1 MPRGTP
7 PRGFGGKKNF
17 IFMPKRDKKSEKA
30 NKVTFVSNGTAK
42 HLGAGVEKQMS
53 RSQAERLESRGY
65 GEIKKGKK

>member
-1 MPRGTP
+1 
-7 PRGFGGKKNF
+7 
-17 IFMPKRDKKSEKA
+17 MPKRDKKAEKA

-53 RSQAERLESRGY
+53 RSQAERLEARGY